1 MQLSFRKAILEL
13 VRSFLKLPDMS
24 DDALNLGVEKLFVSL
39 IEFRNSDA
47 FFLAD
52 VKLLLQSLVF
62 CHWDC
67 GVERSRFAVW

>member
-1 MQLSFRKAILEL
+1 MVLGLMFGI
-13 VRSFLKLPDMS
+13 LKLPDVS
-24 DDALNLGVEKLFVSL
+24 DDAFDLVAEKLLVSL
-39 IEFRNSDA
+39 IEFGDSDA
-47 FFLAD
+47 FLLAD